1 MLPPSRN
8 LRVLVIDDNP
18 AIHADMRKILCAR
31 VTEAAAI
38 LAALEDQLLGGTR
51 PAVPDLLTFE
61 LDSAHQGQEAVEL
74 VRAAI
79 ACDRPYAMAFV
90 DMRMPP
96 GWDGVQTSQEIWAI
110 APDLQI
116 VICTAFSDY
125 SWDEILA
132 KIGGSDRLLIL
143 KKPFDTIEVLQLANA
158 LTKKWQL
165 QRETRAYAGEL
176 EERVR
181 ARTAALAESNA
192 ALQQAKDAA
201 ESADRAKSVF
211 LANMSHEIRTP
222 MNGVIGMANLLLH
235 SPLNEEQ
242 RDCAETLTHS
252 CESLL
257 RIINDILDFSK
268 MEAGCLPLESIEF
281 DLLQE
286 LDLAA
291 NLFRENAGSKGLQ
304 LVLKVHP
311 GVPRFACGDPTRLR
325 QVLLNLISNA
335 IKFTARGQVIVDVRL
350 DGAASDRIPLRFAV
364 QDSGPGIQQEVQER
378 LFQPFTQADAST
390 TRKHGGTGL
399 GLAICKRLVAL
410 MSGEIG
416 IISAPGAGATFWFT
430 VELSRPAT
438 EEAPLDY
445 AATG

>member
-1 MLPPSRN
+1 MLQPPRN

-31 VTEAAAI
+31 VTEAAAT
-38 LAALEDQLLGGTR
+38 LAALEDQLLGGGR
-51 PAVPDLLTFE
+51 APAPDLLTFE
-61 LDSAHQGQEAVEL
+61 LDSALQGKDAVEM

-96 GWDGVQTSQEIWAI
+96 GWDGVQTSQEIWRV

-116 VICTAFSDY
+116 VICTAYSDY

-181 ARTAALAESNA
+181 ARTAALAESNL

-235 SPLNEEQ
+235 SPLNEDQ

-268 MEAGCLPLESIEF
+268 MEAGCLPLEAIEF
-281 DLLQE
+281 DLFQE
-286 LDLAA
+286 LELAA
-291 NLFRENAGSKGLQ
+291 GLFRENAGVKGLQ
-304 LVLKVHP
+304 LALKVSP
-311 GVPRFACGDPTRLR
+311 GVPRFVCGDPTRLR
-325 QVLLNLISNA
+325 QVVLNLISNA
-335 IKFTARGQVIVDVRL
+335 IKFTARGQVTVEVRP
-350 DGAASDRIPLRFAV
+350 DGASSDRIPLRFAV
-364 QDSGPGIQQEVQER
+364 HDTGPGIPADVQLR

-390 TRKHGGTGL
+390 TRKFGGTGL
-399 GLAICKRLVAL
+399 GLAICKRLVGL
-410 MSGEIG
+410 MQGEIG
-416 IISAPGAGATFWFT
+416 ISSTVGAGATFWFT
-430 VELSRPAT
+430 VSLSRPAT
-438 EEAPLDY
+438 EEAALDY